1 MSISFDAQAPG
12 WLAADLALP
21 PFALDDDAIEELV
34 YRHGCNYDSY
44 LATDAGREIFWSHDG
59 QGLVSLARV
68 GRYLKAGGGLIA
80 PPERRGELLAELV
93 TRSELREE
101 CLSFYNINEDAL
113 PLFRRQ
119 GFQATKLGEEAVID
133 LDDWS
138 CTAKAFEWLRRQT
151 NYCRRQGLRMVECIR
166 PRMSPGEWERLL
178 EELWDTSAAFLAT
191 KPQSAELRFL
201 DGTFDPRR
209 LGRRR
214 IFVAR
219 GEQGAGRI
227 ECFLIC
233 NPYLEGAGWAFEIY
247 RQRPDAPRGGIPFLM
262 RQVIG
267 ELKLEGARRVSLCLV
282 PGMRCQRLP
291 GDSPLVRHALAIGSR
306 YFNFVFDTAGLYHF
320 KSRFRPRWEARYL
333 CARPAVTFASAWA
346 LVQLLGVVDLDPGKL
361 ARTLIRRFSKRR
373 SRATLAVP
381 GQRRVPRHP

>member
-1 MSISFDAQAPG
+1 MSVILQESKAHGSLTAGDSP
-12 WLAADLALP
+12 
-21 PFALDDDAIEELV
+21 DDDAIEEVV
-34 YRHGCNYDSY
+34 YRHGRNYDSY
-44 LATDAGREIFWSHDG
+44 LATDAGREIFWARDG

-68 GRYLKAGGGLIA
+68 GRFLKAGGGLIA
-80 PPERRGELLAELV
+80 RAEQRGALLAELV
-93 TRSELREE
+93 ERSEQRGE
-101 CLSFYNINEDAL
+101 CVSFYNIAEDDL
-113 PLFRRQ
+113 PLFRRY
-119 GFQATKLGEEAVID
+119 GFQATKLGEEAVVH

-138 CTAKAFEWLRRQT
+138 CTGKPFEWLRRQT
-151 NYCRRQGLRMVECIR
+151 NYCRRQGLRMVECIQ
-166 PRMSPGEWERLL
+166 PRTSPGEWERLL
-178 EELWDTSAAFLAT
+178 EELSETSAAFLAS

-219 GEQGAGRI
+219 GEQGVGRI

-233 NPYLEGAGWAFEIY
+233 NPYLDGAGWAFEIY
-247 RQRPDAPRGGIPFLM
+247 RQRPDAPRGAIPFLM

-282 PGMRCQRLP
+282 PGLRCQRLP

-320 KSRFRPRWEARYL
+320 KSRFRPRFEARYL
-333 CARPAVTFASAWA
+333 CARPAVTLASAWA
-346 LVQLLGVVDLDPGKL
+346 LVQLLGVVDLDAGKL
-361 ARTLIRRFSKRR
+361 ARTLVRRCVKRR
-373 SRATLAVP
+373 RRATLAVP
-381 GQRRVPRHP
+381 G